1 MFAYILESRAP
12 SSLYYYYYILESR
25 PRSGL
30 IWKCATALT
39 FEKLAQELAASLM
52 AASIL
57 SGANFDVRPAEMEK
71 EVASLFARSLCA
83 RSLFARPP
91 ALPLSCALSVSCGA
105 PSPQASC
112 ARARAL
118 GGGSEGRHA

>member
-1 MFAYILESRAP
+1 MEGRGVRPGVRMHSGKSGTLITIL
-12 SSLYYYYYILESR
+12 LFYVLGSR
-25 PRSGL
+25 PCSGL

-83 RSLFARPP
+83 RSVL
-91 ALPLSCALSVSCGA
+91 
-105 PSPQASC
+105 
-112 ARARAL
+112 AL
-118 GGGSEGRHA
+118 GPIWCPEVSKSKVWEVILRTFWG